1 LHKVD
6 RQPGRL
12 VIAGGGLSADTE
24 SVHRATLAGRQGSGP
39 LCVIPTA
46 SGDVDG
52 AIDYA
57 VDLFNRYG
65 GPNTAV
71 GIRLSVDE
79 PAAVHDDAIVARIR
93 GCSGFW
99 FSGGVQSRTVRL
111 FRPDGGSTP
120 AYEALLQR
128 HADGAVVGG
137 SSAGAAIM
145 SDPMIAG
152 GSTTG
157 ALARGASRD
166 RAERDEEE
174 NDDYAGGGISITTGL
189 GFLGPAIVDQ
199 HFLARGRIGRL
210 ITAVLDLEEYD
221 VGFGIDE
228 NTALIVDGDTAYA
241 LGGSGVIALDTRAAS
256 RDGRS
261 ATGVRLHL
269 LGHGD
274 RFIMSTGRFEAAP
287 GRSAPARS
295 ALPAHP
301 PDDIFA
307 RWRFLH
313 LLDRLA
319 RSDEQAVLLDHGFAA
334 FAGTARA
341 CSAPSTGPVFR

>member
-1 LHKVD
+1 
-6 RQPGRL
+6 
-12 VIAGGGLSADTE
+12 
-24 SVHRATLAGRQGSGP
+24 VHRATLAGRQGSGP

-52 AIDYA
+52 AIEYA

-79 PAAVHDDAIVARIR
+79 PAAAHDDAIVARIL

-157 ALARGASRD
+157 ALARGVSRD

-210 ITAVLDLEEYD
+210 ITAVLDLDEYD

-228 NTALIVDGDTAYA
+228 NTALVVDGDTAYA
-241 LGGSGVIALDTRAAS
+241 LGESGVIALDARAARATAAPPPACGCTS
-256 RDGRS
+256 S
-261 ATGVRLHL
+261 AT
-269 LGHGD
+269 
-274 RFIMSTGRFEAAP
+274 A
-287 GRSAPARS
+287 
-295 ALPAHP
+295 
-301 PDDIFA
+301 
-307 RWRFLH
+307 
-313 LLDRLA
+313 
-319 RSDEQAVLLDHGFAA
+319 
-334 FAGTARA
+334 TA
-341 CSAPSTGPVFR
+341 SS